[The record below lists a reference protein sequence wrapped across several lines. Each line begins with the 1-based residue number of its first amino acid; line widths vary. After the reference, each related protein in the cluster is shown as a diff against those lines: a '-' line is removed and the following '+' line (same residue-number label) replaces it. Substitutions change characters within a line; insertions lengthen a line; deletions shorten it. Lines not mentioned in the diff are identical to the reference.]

1 MYYVHAEPS
10 YSPLNPMKTKAHSL
24 KSRAFS
30 LVELLVVI
38 AVIAIVAGYAVP
50 AVTTMLKGSQ
60 LTQGSQMVV
69 DQIALARQTALS
81 RNRSVEVRFYKYAD
95 PETPGEEW
103 GKADTWLFHAIQVFE
118 VLDNGVALPL
128 GAIQRL
134 PTNVIING
142 GVLSTI
148 LNEKGGGTGVF
159 TKPSAVDPEIPGI
172 VNDQGKKPDIDKS
185 YVYAGFR
192 FLPDGS
198 TDLSPTGTVIT
209 KPPGDSWYITL
220 VNPKDVNAIKLG
232 VNAGEAAN
240 YFTLQIDPITGS
252 TRSYRPNVGG

>member
-10 YSPLNPMKTKAHSL
+10 YLPLNPMKTKAHSL

-50 AVTTMLKGSQ
+50 AVTSMLKGSQ

-95 PETPGEEW
+95 PETPGEDQ
-103 GKADTWLFHAIQVFE
+103 KKSDTWLMHGIQVFE
-118 VLDNGVALPL
+118 ILDNGAALPL
-128 GAIQRL
+128 GAVQRL
-134 PTNVIING
+134 PTNVIIHQG
-142 GVLSTI
+142 KLSSLIDGRTTSAD
-148 LNEKGGGTGVF
+148 KF
-159 TKPSAVDPEIPGI
+159 TKPTDSDPGIPGMDAG
-172 VNDQGKKPDIDKS
+172 VNVKEQ

-198 TDLSPTGTVIT
+198 TDLPPTGTVT
-209 KPPGDSWYITL
+209 QPTGDSWYITL
-220 VNPKDVNAIKLG
+220 VNPKDAGATALG
-232 VNAGEAAN
+232 VKAGEAAN
-240 YFTLQIDPITGS
+240 YFTLQIDPVTGS